1 MIIPV
6 NKPLIAKNAQKYVL
20 DCIKTGWISSAG
32 QYIDK
37 FEKKF
42 AQFVN
47 CKYAL
52 TCTNGTAA
60 LHLALEAL
68 DIKKGDEVI
77 VIAGRS
83 KGLRGNVLKR
93 LDDNRLLVENVNM
106 VKKHVKGN
114 PRSGEGGGIID
125 QESPIQVS
133 NVMLFN
139 PNTQKGDRVGFKT
152 LEDDRKVR
160 YFKSNG
166 EVIDI

>member
-1 MIIPV
+1 ML
-6 NKPLIAKNAQKYVL
+6 K
-20 DCIKTGWISSAG
+20 
-32 QYIDK
+32 
-37 FEKKF
+37 
-42 AQFVN
+42 
-47 CKYAL
+47 
-52 TCTNGTAA
+52 
-60 LHLALEAL
+60 
-68 DIKKGDEVI
+68 IKKGDEVI

-93 LDDNRLLVENVNM
+93 LDDGRLMVENVNM

-114 PRSGEGGGIID
+114 PRSGEGGWIVD
-125 QESPIQVS
+125 QESPIQLS

-152 LEDDRKVR
+152 LEDNRKVR